1 MLLGCD
7 HPNAKI
13 TMDVAITGVPRG
25 IYYSPQYFVLEFL
38 YPLDAIVTGTTPQL

>member
-1 MLLGCD
+1 MLLGRPFDFDSD

-13 TMDVAITGVPRG
+13 MMDVAITGVPRD

-38 YPLDAIVTGTTPQL
+38 YP